1 MARNVFSS
9 SNIGIAVAV
18 LAVSAVA
25 LPAGQ
30 SPGGAVPMDSDDIAG
45 VVTGPNGP
53 EAGVWV
59 IAETRDLPTRHVK
72 IVVTDD
78 AGVLE
83 VEVGLF
89 PVRGVRG
96 CPNHV

>member
-9 SNIGIAVAV
+9 RSRGIAAVAV
-18 LAVSAVA
+18 LIVSLVA

-30 SPGGAVPMDSDDIAG
+30 SAVPMDTDDIAG

-53 EAGVWV
+53 ETGVWV
-59 IAETRDLPTRHVK
+59 IAETRDLPTRHIK

-78 AGVLE
+78 LRGQAGSVRDMSSPSNAR
-83 VEVGLF
+83 V
-89 PVRGVRG
+89 PVSIS
-96 CPNHV
+96 